1 VNPSAIAVRL
11 LLAVEVTNPLFK
23 MKTILSA
30 LAVVA
35 LTVSTFAATPKAGD
49 SAPKFEATATDG
61 TVLKLADFSGK
72 QAVLLYFYPKDN
84 TPGCTKEACTLRDR
98 MGDLTKQGV
107 RVIGVSRDTD
117 ESHKKFI
124 ADHKLNFPLIAD
136 PDGKLVALFDVGMK
150 DRKMARRVSFLIGK
164 DGKIVHVT
172 DTPSADVH
180 LSEMQEA
187 AAKLAK

>member
-1 VNPSAIAVRL
+1 MRLYIAFL
-11 LLAVEVTNPLFK
+11 FTNLPFK
-23 MKTILSA
+23 MKTILA
-30 LAVVA
+30 AVAIVA
-35 LTVSTFAATPKAGD
+35 LTVSTFGATPKSGD
-49 SAPKFEATATDG
+49 TAPKFEATATDG

-98 MGDLTKQGV
+98 MGDLIKQGV
-107 RVIGVSRDTD
+107 QVIGVSRDTD

-172 DTPSADVH
+172 DTASADVH
-180 LSEMQEA
+180 LAEMQEA

>member
-1 VNPSAIAVRL
+1 
-11 LLAVEVTNPLFK
+11 
-23 MKTILSA
+23 MKTILSVIST
-30 LAVVA
+30 LL
-35 LTVSTFAATPKAGD
+35 LTLTTGAATPKAGD
-49 SAPKFEATATDG
+49 AAPKFEGTATDG
-61 TVLKLADFSGK
+61 KAIKLADFAGK
-72 QAVLLYFYPKDN
+72 KAVLLYFYPKDN

-98 MGDLTKQGV
+98 MGDLTKQDV
-107 RVIGVSRDTD
+107 QVVGVSMDTD
-117 ESHKKFI
+117 ESHRKFI

-187 AAKLAK
+187 TAKMAK